1 MHSPWLAWHGG
12 AMTYRRQQAWRDI
25 QAFLPQEYRISP
37 DEEPAEEWWN
47 HRGHRI
53 HLDTYRNPEAPVR
66 VILLHGVGTNG
77 RQMSTILGHPLAQR
91 GYETI
96 AIDMPTYGVTQVC
109 SRGVVRYDDWVRIGS
124 DLITRERMRDKR
136 PIILYGLSAGGME
149 TYHVA
154 AMNKKVAGIVGM
166 TFLDMQDP
174 VVRLATAH
182 DRLSGSL
189 GASLTQA
196 VGRTPLKRAR
206 VPMRL
211 VSKMS
216 ALVNDPA
223 ALKVCLADK
232 TSAGN
237 QVTLAFLDSYLNY
250 RPAVPPEDFD
260 VCPILLTQPGA
271 DRWTPIEL
279 SQTFLSRISKVPVET
294 VTLENAGHYPI
305 EQPGL
310 DQMVAT
316 ISAFC
321 QRLSAAEAS

>member
-1 MHSPWLAWHGG
+1 MPARSEARTGVS
-12 AMTYRRQQAWRDI
+12 YRKQQAWRDI
-25 QAFLPQEYRISP
+25 QAFLPREYRI
-37 DEEPAEEWWN
+37 DAGEEPAEEWWN
-47 HRGHRI
+47 HLGHRI

-77 RQMSTILGHPLAQR
+77 RQMSTILGRPLAQR

-96 AIDMPTYGVTQVC
+96 AIDMPTYGVTQVG
-109 SRGVVRYDDWVRIGS
+109 SRNVVRYDDWVRIGS
-124 DLITRERMRDKR
+124 DLITRERMKDKR

-149 TYHVA
+149 TYHIA
-154 AMNKKVAGIVGM
+154 ACNKKVAGIVGM

-174 VVRLATAH
+174 DVRLATAH
-182 DRLSGSL
+182 DRVSGTF
-189 GASLTQA
+189 GATFTRGAGLT
-196 VGRTPLKRAR
+196 PIKRAK
-206 VPMRL
+206 VPMKL

-237 QVTLAFLDSYLNY
+237 SVTVAFLDSYLNY
-250 RPAVPPEDFD
+250 QPAVRPEDFD

-271 DRWTPIEL
+271 DRWTPLEI
-279 SQTFLSRISKVPVET
+279 SQPFLNRITKVPVET
-294 VTLENAGHYPI
+294 VTLQNAGHYPI

-310 DQMVAT
+310 DQMVAS

-321 QRLSAAEAS
+321 QRVATAEAS